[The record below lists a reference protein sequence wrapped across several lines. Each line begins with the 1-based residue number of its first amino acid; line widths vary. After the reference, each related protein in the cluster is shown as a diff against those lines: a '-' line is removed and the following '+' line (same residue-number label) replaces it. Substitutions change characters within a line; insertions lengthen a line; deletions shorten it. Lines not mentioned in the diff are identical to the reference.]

1 MTGSSLGKK
10 PFTYTPGGLDL
21 SHIRQ
26 SPRVKRYDQ
35 VASEMRPQEQQQQ
48 RAFTPSF
55 VDEHGEYQTF
65 MSSES
70 AYMKNK
76 LKPVHRHDEGDSGVV
91 SEHLVKPNKHR
102 DL

>member
-1 MTGSSLGKK
+1 MTGSALGKK

-26 SPRVKRYDQ
+26 SPRVKRYDHTNP
-35 VASEMRPQEQQQQ
+35 ELRPQEQQQQ
-48 RAFTPSF
+48 RAFTPSY
-55 VDEHGEYQTF
+55 VDEHGDYQTF

-76 LKPVHRHDEGDSGVV
+76 LKPVGHQDGDSGVV

-102 DL
+102 EL